1 MYVQQSFD
9 LPPANENWSTIVD
22 LGISVHEDWGQV
34 TGGLGGSLQ
43 LGPMRRQVEKQKFN
57 REGGYSKSMYKEG
70 GSGYTSG
77 TISVVLSGGGGTGAV
92 LAPIIGSNL
101 TPDTP
106 QIVTDAVIGFTV
118 TAGGSGYT
126 SPPTIAITDSGTGTG
141 ASAKAI
147 TAGSVGNGQPVTG
160 AYILQV
166 SHDSKTRYGTTVQ
179 SVPREDLGA
188 GYTINDFKDQQISF
202 YTNNF
207 NEKQRITM
215 NSDISL
221 V

>member
-1 MYVQQSFD
+1 
-9 LPPANENWSTIVD
+9 
-22 LGISVHEDWGQV
+22 
-34 TGGLGGSLQ
+34 
-43 LGPMRRQVEKQKFN
+43 MRRQVDRKKFC
-57 REGGYSKSMYKEG
+57 REGGYSKSMYKVG
-70 GSGYTSG
+70 GSGYTAG
-77 TISVVLSGGGGTGAV
+77 TISVALSGGGGTGAV
-92 LAPIIGSNL
+92 LTAILGSNE
-101 TPDTP
+101 TSGSGSGGSYVQT
-106 QIVTDAVIGFTV
+106 VTGAVIGFTL
-118 TAGGSGYT
+118 TAAGTGYT
-126 SPPTIAITDSGTGTG
+126 SPPTITITDSGTGTG

-179 SVPREDLGA
+179 SVPREDLGGG
-188 GYTINDFKDQQISF
+188 GYNINYFKDQQISL
-202 YTNNF
+202 YVLNY